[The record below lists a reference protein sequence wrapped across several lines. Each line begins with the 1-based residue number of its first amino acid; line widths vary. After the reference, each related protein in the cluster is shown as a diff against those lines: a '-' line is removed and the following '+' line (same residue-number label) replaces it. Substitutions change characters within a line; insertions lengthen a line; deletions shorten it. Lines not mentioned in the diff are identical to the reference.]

1 DDAQFV
7 ALQRRDQPQV
17 DSALTALAR
26 LFVTGQ
32 HVEWPALYAGTGARV
47 TDLPTYP
54 FQHRPYWLP
63 LTPSGAQG
71 PAGLGLSAP
80 GHPMLTTAMELAGGD
95 GSVFVGRLSL
105 HTHPW
110 LADHRVGT
118 TVTLPP
124 AALVELAVR
133 AGDEAG
139 CSGVAELATGV
150 PLTVPDRGAVQVQL
164 ALAAP
169 DEDGA
174 RRITIG
180 SRPDGD
186 DPSGAWEVHATGL
199 LTEPA
204 QAPLISLAA
213 WPPAD
218 ATPVAL
224 DGLYERLREQGRDY
238 GPVFQGLRALWRRGD
253 DLYAEVRLPEE
264 TEPDTFG
271 IHPALLDS
279 ALHALLADGQ
289 EVAGLSWHGFHLH
302 ATGSRGLRVR
312 IRPTGADAVRLWLA
326 DETGEA
332 VAEVNALRRSP
343 AESTGRPDSVTG
355 DSLFHV
361 VWSPVA
367 LPDPDD
373 LAPTLL
379 SALGDTPLDGL
390 ARRVG
395 SVAEAAGDVLV
406 AVLEEASGDDP
417 AAAAHRAGARALELV
432 QQALAFETSR
442 LVLVTTNAV
451 ATDDGEDVALAL
463 APVWGLVR
471 SAQVE
476 NPGRVTLI
484 DLDGSTASAE
494 RLPAAIA
501 AGHEQLA
508 VRAGRASTPRLARVR
523 TSDPGAGRPVPDPQG
538 TVLITGGTGALGAL
552 FARHLVTD
560 YGVRHLLLAGRRG
573 PDAPGA
579 DRLTTE
585 LTELGATVRIE
596 ACDTADRTALDHLIR
611 SIPDTHPLT
620 GVVHTA
626 GVIDDGILTALTPDR
641 LTTVLRPKTDAA
653 WHLHELTR
661 HHPLTMFVLFS
672 S

>member
-1 DDAQFV
+1 
-7 ALQRRDQPQV
+7 QRV
-17 DSALTALAR
+17 DWA
-26 LFVTGQ
+26 
-32 HVEWPALYAGTGARV
+32 ALYAGSGARL

-63 LTPSGAQG
+63 PTPSGARG
-71 PAGLGLSAP
+71 PAGLGLSGP
-80 GHPMLTTAMELAGGD
+80 GHPLLTTAVELAGGD
-95 GSVFVGRLSL
+95 GGAVFVGRLSL

-110 LADHRVGT
+110 LADHRVGAT
-118 TVTLPP
+118 AVLPS

-139 CSGVAELATGV
+139 CSGVAELTPGV
-150 PLTVPDRGAVQVQL
+150 PLTVPDRGAVQVQV
-164 ALAAP
+164 ALAAA
-169 DEDGA
+169 DEDGS

-180 SRPDGD
+180 SRPDGND
-186 DPSGAWEVHATGL
+186 DPSAAWEVHATGR

-204 QAPLISLAA
+204 QAPLISLAD

-218 ATPVAL
+218 ATPVGL
-224 DGLYERLREQGRDY
+224 DGLYERLAEQGHVH
-238 GPVFQGLRALWRRGD
+238 GPVFQGLRALWRRGE

-289 EVAGLSWHGFHLH
+289 EVTGLSWHGFHLH
-302 ATGSRGLRVR
+302 ATGSRALRVR
-312 IRPTGADAVRLWLA
+312 IRSTGADAFRLWLA
-326 DETGEA
+326 DEAGEA
-332 VAEVNALRRSP
+332 VAEAGALRRRP
-343 AESTGRPDSVTG
+343 AASTGRSDSVTG

-361 VWSPVA
+361 AWSPVA

-395 SVAEAAGDVLV
+395 SVAEATGDVLV
-406 AVLEEASGDDP
+406 AVLDEAAGDDP
-417 AAAAHRAGARALELV
+417 ARAAHRAAVRALELV
-432 QQALAFETSR
+432 QQALESETSR
-442 LVLVTTNAV
+442 LVLVTTGAV
-451 ATDDGEDVALAL
+451 ATRDGEDVELAL

-476 NPGRVTLI
+476 NPGRFTLI
-484 DLDGSTASAE
+484 DLDGSPASAE

-508 VRAGRASTPRLARVR
+508 LRAGRASTPRLARVR
-523 TSDPGAGRPVPDPQG
+523 PSDAVGGRPVPDPQG

-552 FARHLVTD
+552 FARHL
-560 YGVRHLLLAGRRG
+560 
-573 PDAPGA
+573 
-579 DRLTTE
+579 
-585 LTELGATVRIE
+585 
-596 ACDTADRTALDHLIR
+596 
-611 SIPDTHPLT
+611 
-620 GVVHTA
+620 
-626 GVIDDGILTALTPDR
+626 
-641 LTTVLRPKTDAA
+641 
-653 WHLHELTR
+653 
-661 HHPLTMFVLFS
+661 
-672 S
+672 